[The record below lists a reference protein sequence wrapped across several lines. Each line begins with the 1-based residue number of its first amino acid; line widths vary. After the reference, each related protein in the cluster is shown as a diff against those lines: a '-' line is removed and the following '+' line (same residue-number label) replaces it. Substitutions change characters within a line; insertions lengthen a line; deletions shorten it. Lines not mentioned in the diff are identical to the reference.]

1 MYAIRRCRF
10 EVKSTFRYK
19 NISRTFWIRG
29 YFQDT
34 HEQRVSV
41 ILSTPSSNNISFAI
55 KLFEVADFSSS
66 PTLMKN
72 SENSSIIE
80 KFGGVL
86 DQLNNTRH
94 DTEHMVARNIAAHSP
109 VFYYVD
115 LKGG

>member
-1 MYAIRRCRF
+1 MYAIRCRF

-41 ILSTPSSNNISFAI
+41 ILSTPSSKNISFAI

-94 DTEHMVARNIAAHSP
+94 DTEHMVTRNIAAHSP